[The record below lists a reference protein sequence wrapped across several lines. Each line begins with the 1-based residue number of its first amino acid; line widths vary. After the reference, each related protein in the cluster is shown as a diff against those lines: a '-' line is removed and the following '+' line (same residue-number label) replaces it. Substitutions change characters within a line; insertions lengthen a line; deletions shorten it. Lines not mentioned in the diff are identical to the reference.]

1 MASTA
6 DLWRHV
12 LLHLSEEQLKLS
24 LECAGTHLVLE
35 GPVPGIPAELSDSW
49 DYLRRRQC

>member
-12 LLHLSEEQLKLS
+12 LLRLSEELKPNF
-24 LECAGTHLVLE
+24 ECAGTHLFLE
-35 GPVPGIPAELSDSW
+35 GPVPGIPAELSD
-49 DYLRRRQC
+49 